1 MKSVAKFGQ
10 SFFPVNGVLELFE
23 GELIIDY
30 LVCLLNL
37 LIGGDALVYE
47 LEMVE
52 QEPADGEHEN
62 ECKQPHQH
70 VHNKITHDALRVRAD
85 YDRVGKP
92 YCKA

>member
-1 MKSVAKFGQ
+1 
-10 SFFPVNGVLELFE
+10 
-23 GELIIDY
+23 
-30 LVCLLNL
+30 
-37 LIGGDALVYE
+37 
-47 LEMVE
+47 MVE

-70 VHNKITHDALRVRAD
+70 VHNEITHDALRVRAD